1 MSTVIDEKELRKA
14 WLKRKFGSWEYH
26 EELLK
31 LHDEYLSALHK
42 HWGRPEIQKQFPSD
56 FKSMKS
62 PVFFNFDKVQKP
74 GEIPKPSWKAGKESG
89 WANAISYNFN
99 RGMDFAG
106 CNEYAGMP
114 DDQIQHLNK
123 LVGLMLDHCTNIRRT
138 AEATWEK
145 NDSYTIL
152 DEEYTGPIDWP
163 PNWREDIT
171 RELGAASAT
180 PSVTRC
186 EGGQPC
192 PRSGYWWTPARKGSR
207 QRFTQGEIMPDYP
220 ASSYGVTIWQWD
232 AGQANP

>member
-1 MSTVIDEKELRKA
+1 MMNTVIDEKELRKA

-31 LHDEYLSALHK
+31 LHDEYLTALHR
-42 HWGRPEIQKQFPSD
+42 HWARADVQQQYPNDYKTMQR
-56 FKSMKS
+56 
-62 PVFFNFDKVQKP
+62 PVFWNFDKVQKP
-74 GEIPKPSWKAGKESG
+74 GEIPKPSWRAGKESG

-99 RGMDFAG
+99 RGLGDIGGYPVECM
-106 CNEYAGMP
+106 GMP

-123 LVGLMLDHCTNIRRT
+123 LVGLMLTHCENITNT
-138 AEATWEK
+138 ADNRWE
-145 NDSYTIL
+145 DDIL
-152 DEEYTGPIDWP
+152 VEEYTGPIDWP

-171 RELGAASAT
+171 RELGVVSVT

-207 QRFTQGEIMPDYP
+207 QHFTQGEIMPDYP
-220 ASSYGVTIWQWD
+220 GSSYGVTIWQWD